1 MLSYHA
7 LHDLVHRGVIDAL
20 PEQINGASIDVCLGS
35 NLLIECG
42 SFDDPPAA
50 VDLSKREAL
59 TFARVTMGADG
70 YALQPGDFVLAE
82 TLEMFHLPEDV
93 AALFV
98 LKSSMA
104 RAGLEHSQAG
114 FADPH
119 WHGSVLTLELKN
131 ITAHHTLLL
140 KPGMRIGQMVFFR
153 VAPVPESKGYGVKGA
168 YNRAGSVVATRN
180 EVAA

>member
-1 MLSYHA
+1 MSAPVPPRIGIVLVVILVVVIIAQGLST
-7 LHDLVHRGVIDAL
+7 DPGG
-20 PEQINGASIDVCLGS
+20 GASAAPKTPPIFAS
-35 NLLIECG
+35 SILLFPAQLAG
-42 SFDDPPAA
+42 FTQSSF
-50 VDLSKREAL
+50 LQ
-59 TFARVTMGADG
+59 RVAD
-70 YALQPGDFVLAE
+70 ALQPGDFVLAE